1 MKKIVFMKIFVL
13 LGVLA
18 GGVST
23 GMAQAEM
30 LLSLDSARYYALEH
44 NRNLMNAGLAI
55 KEAEAR
61 LRETI
66 AQGLPQVNATVD
78 YSNFFGST
86 ATLGG
91 MPGFEIEF
99 NPTSNLVVSVS
110 QLVFSGSYIVGIQSA
125 KLYKEITE
133 TSREQSETDIL
144 AQVTQAYYLGL
155 ISQKHRDQMAANLE
169 NLKALLEKTR
179 AMVDVGIAEEVD
191 YDQLSVQVA
200 MLEDALRAAGRQVK
214 LALNMLRLQMGLHAD
229 IPLVLTDALDNIVER
244 TDFEGSLIKPFSIE
258 QNPGYR
264 MMALQT
270 NLAEK
275 QVDMERAAYLPTL
288 AGFYNFTEKLLKPEF
303 DITPNHV
310 IGLNLSIPVFS
321 SGVRQARVNQARINL
336 KMAENQKHLMYEQL
350 LIQEKQ
356 LRYNLNNALE
366 QYESQKNNM
375 RVARRVYDNIHDK
388 YRQGLVSSLDLTTAN
403 NNYLQAENSYISA
416 TLQLLEAHL
425 EMDRLLN
432 AL

>member
-1 MKKIVFMKIFVL
+1 MQKIVFMKMFVL
-13 LGVLA
+13 LGMLA

-23 GMAQAEM
+23 GMAQAEI
-30 LLSLDSARYYALEH
+30 LLSLDSARHYALEH
-44 NRNLMNAGLAI
+44 NRNLMNAGLAVD
-55 KEAEAR
+55 EAEAR
-61 LRETI
+61 LKETI

-86 ATLGG
+86 ATLGA

-125 KLYKEITE
+125 KLYKEITQ

-155 ISQKHRDQMAANLE
+155 ISQKHQDQMAANLE
-169 NLKALLEKTR
+169 NLRDLLEKTR

-200 MLEDALRAAGRQVK
+200 MLEDALRAAGRQVE

-229 IPLVLTDALDNIVER
+229 IPLVLTDALVNIVER

-336 KMAENQKHLMYEQL
+336 KMAENQKDLLYEQL

-375 RVARRVYDNIHDK
+375 RVAQRVYDNIHDK
-388 YRQGLVSSLDLTTAN
+388 YQQGLVSSLDLTTAN

>member
-336 KMAENQKHLMYEQL
+336 KMAENQKDLMYEQL

>member
-1 MKKIVFMKIFVL
+1 MQKIVFMKMFVL
-13 LGVLA
+13 LGMLA

-23 GMAQAEM
+23 GMAQAEI
-30 LLSLDSARYYALEH
+30 LLSLDSARHYALEH
-44 NRNLMNAGLAI
+44 NRNLMNAGLAVD
-55 KEAEAR
+55 EAEAR
-61 LRETI
+61 LKETI

-86 ATLGG
+86 ATLGA

-125 KLYKEITE
+125 KLYKEITQ

-229 IPLVLTDALDNIVER
+229 TPLVLTDALDNIVER

-336 KMAENQKHLMYEQL
+336 KMAENQKDLLYEQL

-388 YRQGLVSSLDLTTAN
+388 YQQGLVSSLDLTTAN

-425 EMDRLLN
+425 DMDRLLN